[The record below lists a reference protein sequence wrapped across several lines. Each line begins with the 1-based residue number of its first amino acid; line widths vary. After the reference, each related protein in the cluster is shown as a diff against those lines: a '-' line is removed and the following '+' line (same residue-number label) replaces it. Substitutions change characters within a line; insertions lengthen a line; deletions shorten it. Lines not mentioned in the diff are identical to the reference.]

1 MATSASARVS
11 WRGAGVTGGWYG
23 ATRSRTGRSGVAGQ
37 SADAAAMSCSRVAAS
52 IPCGNSFAQNAS
64 NAASR
69 ARSAA
74 ETRARCSGVSGRNSH
89 TASRRAARLARR
101 PASSNVAPYA
111 AHCSENVRSTSPAVV
126 ARGSIVSA
134 AISPVKNSLTPLDD
148 PTNPGTPRATTA
160 RPPGRGTAIRSAPS
174 NHTRIMP
181 LFSDAT
187 AKCHVPS
194 AAFAGSIGPSH
205 ST

>member
-1 MATSASARVS
+1 
-11 WRGAGVTGGWYG
+11 
-23 ATRSRTGRSGVAGQ
+23 
-37 SADAAAMSCSRVAAS
+37 MSCSRVAAS
-52 IPCGNSFAQNAS
+52 SPCGNSFAQNAS

-74 ETRARCSGVSGRNSH
+74 ETRARCSSVSERNSH

-111 AHCSENVRSTSPAVV
+111 AHCSENVRNTSPAVI

-134 AISPVKNSLTPLDD
+134 AISPVKNSLTPFDE
-148 PTNPGTPRATTA
+148 PTNPGTSRATTA